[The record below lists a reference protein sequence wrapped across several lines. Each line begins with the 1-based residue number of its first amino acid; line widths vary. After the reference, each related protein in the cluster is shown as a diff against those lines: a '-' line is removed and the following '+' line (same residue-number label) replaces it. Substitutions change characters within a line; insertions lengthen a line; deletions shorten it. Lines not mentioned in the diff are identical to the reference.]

1 MNKAATILALAM
13 LCGSAGAEESLTGT
27 LHRGTLREW
36 HQATSAN
43 QLATAAD
50 IVERVLNISDHITSA
65 PKARDVQSCINRV
78 SANFA
83 LRSQMVFDTAVACM
97 AELGYMRR

>member
-1 MNKAATILALAM
+1 M
-13 LCGSAGAEESLTGT
+13 LCGSAAAEESLTGT
-27 LHRGTLREW
+27 LHRGTLRDW

-43 QLATAAD
+43 QLATRPTSSSASSTSA
-50 IVERVLNISDHITSA
+50 ILSSA

-83 LRSQMVFDTAVACM
+83 LRGQLVFDTAVACM
-97 AELGYMRR
+97 AELGYLRR